1 MTQMKTGGSLSV
13 YKEAFMRLLA
23 AAMREGTATLPC
35 PLSEDDWNSIL
46 TLARQ
51 HKVIGLI
58 YDAAGKLPETDFPA
72 SVRACFRMEAISV
85 CMGQAER
92 TTSFLACLGRMR
104 EAGFHPLI
112 VKGLVC
118 RLLYPKPDLR
128 PSADED
134 LLVPSGE
141 YSGIVSWLR
150 KEGFA
155 CIGEDTSSE
164 MPQEIGLIR
173 KKDGLY
179 LEIHTQLFSSGS
191 DLGVRMNGYFR
202 DIFAHSLSAVYC
214 GVTYETIDATHHLL
228 YLLCHYIKHF
238 LAGGVG
244 IRQLCDIMLFAEKN
258 EDSIDWPSLRGW
270 LSELGFD
277 AFCGNL
283 MHICSSWLGFKCSG
297 RENGFENTEPSEN
310 VQTLLEDILD
320 AGIYGTSTLERRHSG
335 ILTMEA
341 AERQTGYLWQRGLL
355 KALFPPVS
363 YMRKTYVS
371 LNRRPWLLP
380 AAYVRRAGSYLGK
393 RMLHPMGKSGLTI
406 GRERMRLLAKYG
418 LAGGQRKAKK
428 STTVSGSQFTEKP
441 EVRKVATKAY
451 IDMLLSVM
459 DEGRSVSLVIAGG
472 SMTPFLADGRDR
484 VVLEKPGRR
493 PAVGDIVLFR
503 RPDGDY
509 VLHRIRKIEG
519 ENYYMVG
526 DAQTYIE
533 GPVAKGQIK
542 ALVTA
547 AKRKGKIIKKGDFVW
562 DFFEKIWIRMV
573 PFRHL
578 CIKGYSL
585 YCRIWRNRK
594 K

>member
-1 MTQMKTGGSLSV
+1 MKHDRTSEKLTAAR
-13 YKEAFMRLLA
+13 ETFMSLLA
-23 AAMREGTATLPC
+23 ASLRGSPVKLSYSPTQEEWREILD
-35 PLSEDDWNSIL
+35 LSK
-46 TLARQ
+46 Q
-51 HKVIGLI
+51 QKVTGLI
-58 YDAAGKLPETDFPA
+58 YDAAGKMPAEDFPIN
-72 SVRACFRMEAISV
+72 VRAAFRMEAISAY
-85 CMGQAER
+85 MGQTER
-92 TTSFLACLGRMR
+92 TACFLTCLEKMQ
-104 EAGFHPLI
+104 EAGFHPI
-112 VKGLVC
+112 VLKGLVC

-134 LLVPSGE
+134 LLVPAEE
-141 YSGIVSWLR
+141 YRDIVSWLIE
-150 KEGFA
+150 EGFT
-155 CIGEDTSSE
+155 CVGDEPVSKI
-164 MPQEIGLIR
+164 PQEIGLIR
-173 KKDGLY
+173 EKDGLY
-179 LEIHTQLFSSGS
+179 LEIHTQLFSSNS
-191 DLGVRMNGYFR
+191 DLGVKMNGYFR
-202 DIFAHSLSAVYC
+202 DIFAHTVRAVHS
-214 GVTYETIDATHHLL
+214 GVTYETADETYHLL
-228 YLLCHYIKHF
+228 YLSCHYIKHF

-258 EDSIDWPSLRGW
+258 EDSIDWQYLHLR

-277 AFCGNL
+277 TFCGNL
-283 MHICSSWLGFKCSG
+283 MHICSVWLGFKCPGWDRSFGDTGSG
-297 RENGFENTEPSEN
+297 EN

-341 AERQTGYLWQRGLL
+341 AERQTGYLWQ
-355 KALFPPVS
+355 
-363 YMRKTYVS
+363 
-371 LNRRPWLLP
+371 
-380 AAYVRRAGSYLGK
+380 AYVRRAGSYLGK
-393 RMLHPMGKSGLTI
+393 RMLHPLGKSGLTI

-573 PFRHL
+573 PFRPL